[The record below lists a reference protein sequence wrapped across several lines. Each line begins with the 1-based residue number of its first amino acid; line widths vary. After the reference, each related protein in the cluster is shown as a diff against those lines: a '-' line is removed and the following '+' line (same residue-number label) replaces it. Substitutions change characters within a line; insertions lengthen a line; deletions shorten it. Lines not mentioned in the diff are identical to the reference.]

1 MQAAGRSGLLLVVMG
16 LGCGGDA
23 DAHLGSDKVVYWFG
37 EGDESHCVL
46 FSPACMHL
54 QMHCF
59 VLHLR
64 FAVAAM
70 SALSCRA

>member
-1 MQAAGRSGLLLVVMG
+1 MVLMRIG
-16 LGCGGDA
+16 GGDKIVYCFGDW
-23 DAHLGSDKVVYWFG
+23 DARCF
-37 EGDESHCVL
+37 VL
-46 FSPACMHL
+46 PSPACMHL

-64 FAVAAM
+64 FAVAAI